1 MSIGRHLP
9 STVTDEPFRSTDT
22 VRPAIATW

>member
-1 MSIGRHLP
+1 MSTVRHLP
-9 STVTDEPFRSTDT
+9 STVTDEPFRSTET